1 MLSVLHQMVA
11 ARERVG
17 GSLLALEPSAEEI
30 AGVFLLDRVLQLEV
44 GVELLWLVW
53 EAGLVG

>member
-1 MLSVLHQMVA
+1 
-11 ARERVG
+11 
-17 GSLLALEPSAEEI
+17 PSAEEI